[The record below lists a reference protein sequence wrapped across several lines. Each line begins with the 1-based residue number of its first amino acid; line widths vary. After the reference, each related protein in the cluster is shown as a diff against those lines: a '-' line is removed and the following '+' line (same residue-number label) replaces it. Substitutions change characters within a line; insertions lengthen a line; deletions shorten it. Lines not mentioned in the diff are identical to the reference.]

1 MKKSLVGRLLDPL
14 MLSTLRLF
22 GRKGRPDG
30 VLLVS
35 SRGPAEMVFLSA
47 VLPRFMRLA
56 GDGEP
61 VTLLCR
67 MDSGGM
73 GFLFP
78 PTLRTKR
85 INFNRMEEIGYRW
98 KIFRELWKANYRL
111 AVLLDHV
118 HDDNGEVLVAASG
131 AMGTAAMKGVSTSRK
146 LIRHTVD
153 VGPARQDKILRWSHF
168 ADELLD
174 DRQEPQLAVVT
185 EAVLP
190 TPLKLPPT
198 AVLMPFS
205 GVKARQLPVA
215 LWREVIQTFPKDWEI
230 RIAGHS
236 MDFERNP
243 EYGILLQMPNV
254 RAETHDFE
262 RLSSILRGSRMV
274 IGLDTAA
281 LHLAVLLSVPT
292 VCLASAAYVGAGV
305 PYDEQVMPAH
315 VNFLYTEIKCQ
326 GCLGKCRFPLENGM
340 FRCVNQL
347 SQEQIVGL
355 VRDILA
361 RGTV

>member
-1 MKKSLVGRLLDPL
+1 MKTSLAKLLDPL
-14 MLSTLRLF
+14 TLAALKLF
-22 GRKGRPDG
+22 KRPKSPDG

-56 GDGEP
+56 GEGEP

-78 PTLRTKR
+78 PSLRTKR
-85 INFNRMEEIGYRW
+85 IHFNRLDEIGYRW
-98 KIFRELWKANYRL
+98 KTFRELWAANYRL

-118 HDDNGEVLVAASG
+118 HDPHGEVLVAASG
-131 AMGTAAMKGVSTSRK
+131 ALGTAAMRGVSTSRK
-146 LIRHTVD
+146 LVGHTVD
-153 VGPARQDKILRWSHF
+153 CGTSKQDKILRWSHF
-168 ADELLD
+168 ADDLLD

-185 EAVLP
+185 EAALP
-190 TPLKLPPT
+190 RPLKLPPT

-205 GVKARQLPVA
+205 GVKARQLPVT
-215 LWREVIQTFPKDWEI
+215 LWRDVIEAFPHDWEV

-243 EYGILLQMPNV
+243 EYSILLQMPRV
-254 RAETHDFE
+254 MAETHDFE
-262 RLSSILRGSRMV
+262 RLAAILRGSRLV

-281 LHLAVLLSVPT
+281 LHLAVLLAVPT

-305 PYDEQVMPAH
+305 PYDERVMPGH
-315 VNFLYTEIKCQ
+315 VHFVYAPIKCQ

-340 FRCVNQL
+340 FKCMNQL
-347 SQEQIVGL
+347 GHDQIVGL

-361 RGTV
+361 RGAV